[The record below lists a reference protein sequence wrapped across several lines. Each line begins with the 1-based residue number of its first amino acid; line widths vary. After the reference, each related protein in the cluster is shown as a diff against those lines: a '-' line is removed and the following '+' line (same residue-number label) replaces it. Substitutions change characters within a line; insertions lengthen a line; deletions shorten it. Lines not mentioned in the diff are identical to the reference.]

1 MSSLDFY
8 DTVDNDRT
16 FTPQNMD
23 NVEAEMRRLKQ
34 ELKQTMDM
42 YSTGV
47 EDAVESLGRENLT
60 IQGRGDE
67 GGVEALLLKHSIFR
81 CLY

>member
-8 DTVDNDRT
+8 DTMDNDRT

-23 NVEAEMRRLKQ
+23 DVEAEMRRIKQ

-47 EDAVESLGRENLT
+47 RWKMQLRA
-60 IQGRGDE
+60 
-67 GGVEALLLKHSIFR
+67 
-81 CLY
+81 